1 MIIFELR
8 NQNNASFMIYNSI
21 YNIQILP
28 EVIKIRSFEVSRK
41 LVVYDWLEVTID
53 SSVWCLCS
61 IFFCL
66 YSIYLDALNVI
77 LSSKI

>member
-1 MIIFELR
+1 
-8 NQNNASFMIYNSI
+8 MIYNSI

-53 SSVWCLCS
+53 LSVWCLCS
-61 IFFCL
+61 SFFCL